1 MTIQKLKDNLTK
13 LETRTD
19 SLISRL
25 VSSPYTFI
33 ILAIAIL
40 VTVVF
45 IALK

>member
-33 ILAIAIL
+33 ILGIAVLVVVIFIAI
-40 VTVVF
+40 
-45 IALK
+45 K